1 VQSGNGGFCVIT
13 DTARKLTPPAVSSR
27 TIHIKGHKKSES
39 LLRTRA
45 RIEGAVVVE
54 GGIDVIEAKPGQHYS
69 LSAEVVISRGVI
81 SRSQQKRLMY
91 ASHHKVPTWDLI
103 LPKASNNFY
112 QNFADIVE
120 AFYPL
125 VSNSSGFILNC
136 FSGLKIG
143 LRRLWNL
150 TDPANFLG
158 LVVFHKNRRAK
169 WVLSN
174 NRAGWLSYSANRAL
188 IIAKSARI
196 PMASPPS
203 GRPARL
209 RKL

>member
-1 VQSGNGGFCVIT
+1 FPDTVDQAYIT
-13 DTARKLTPPAVSSR
+13 AA
-27 TIHIKGHKKSES
+27 
-39 LLRTRA
+39 A
-45 RIEGAVVVE
+45 
-54 GGIDVIEAKPGQHYS
+54 EATY
-69 LSAEVVISRGVI
+69 LVR
-81 SRSQQKRLMY
+81 
-91 ASHHKVPTWDLI
+91 DLI

-169 WVLSN
+169 
-174 NRAGWLSYSANRAL
+174 
-188 IIAKSARI
+188 
-196 PMASPPS
+196 
-203 GRPARL
+203 
-209 RKL
+209 